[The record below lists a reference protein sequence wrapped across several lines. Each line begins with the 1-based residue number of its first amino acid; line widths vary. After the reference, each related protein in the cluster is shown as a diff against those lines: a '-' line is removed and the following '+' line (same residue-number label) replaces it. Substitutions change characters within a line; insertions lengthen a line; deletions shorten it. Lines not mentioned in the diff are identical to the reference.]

1 MKKLL
6 LIAVLLFP
14 LSAYATS
21 GACSGHGGVN
31 CSAGS
36 GANGQVICNDGWDG
50 SSVSYASMEECQ
62 TPQPTPPTDTNSAF
76 AMKQQCA
83 SYTSAIQDEI
93 SNSYVYEKTHKKP
106 GSCDITDMLDEV
118 FYSPVA
124 NSCLYTETSLVTN
137 CPDITIGG
145 KVMPSINGF
154 TYFIRDRLNN
164 DSILYQVTMNTPNE
178 SKATHDSKITDYYN
192 ELAYYK
198 GDTSSQDISSQTPAP
213 TGSGE
218 PYQGM
223 NAAPTP
229 SPAPVVSPHGSA
241 PKPKT
246 SAIATLIAEAQST
259 SIASTTASAS
269 TTVVTNTAP
278 SPQPQDAGLLSR
290 LFHFLTSF
298 FKLF

>member
-6 LIAVLLFP
+6 LIAFLLFP

-31 CSAGS
+31 CSAGA
-36 GANGQVICNDGWDG
+36 GASGQVICNDGWDG

-83 SYTSAIQDEI
+83 SYTSAIQNEI
-93 SNSYVYEKTHKKP
+93 SDSYVYNKTHKKP

-124 NSCLYTETSLVTN
+124 NSCLYTETELITN
-137 CPDITIGG
+137 CPNTTIGN
-145 KVMPSINGF
+145 SLNNEF

-164 DSILYQVTMNTPNE
+164 DSILYEIITDTPNE
-178 SKATHDSKITDYYN
+178 SKADQDSKISDYHN
-192 ELAYYK
+192 TLAYYK
-198 GDTSSQDISSQTPAP
+198 GDTSSQNTPSP
-213 TGSGE
+213 TPVSTASGT

-223 NAAPTP
+223 NTSPAP
-229 SPAPVVSPHGSA
+229 SPAPAVSSRGYVS
-241 PKPKT
+241 KPKT
-246 SAIATLIAEAQST
+246 SAMATLISEAQPAAV
-259 SIASTTASAS
+259 ASTTASAS

-278 SPQPQDAGLLSR
+278 LPQPQDAGFLNR
-290 LFHFLTSF
+290 IYHFFTHLFGF
-298 FKLF
+298 